1 MLRTYLRINRVGL
14 VGAARLS
21 PERTG
26 KVGTMVRLGS
36 GDAVGRAAPGLLL
49 VWRLLLESCRLGT
62 ASCRRG
68 RRLGASRDRKRASR
82 TPVNRAVA
90 DYYGSWKHNRTEGN
104 WGLGRPKIPGWAGPP
119 WAPCRDTHPSGEHA
133 FSKLI

>member
-21 PERTG
+21 PERTR
-26 KVGTMVRLGS
+26 KVGTAACPGS

-49 VWRLLLESCRLGT
+49 VRRLLLESCRPGT
-62 ASCRRG
+62 GSCLRG
-68 RRLGASRDRKRASR
+68 RWLGASRDRKRS
-82 TPVNRAVA
+82 
-90 DYYGSWKHNRTEGN
+90 RTEGN
-104 WGLGRPKIPGWAGPP
+104 RGLGRPKIPGWAGPL

-133 FSKLI
+133 FLKLI

>member
-26 KVGTMVRLGS
+26 KVGTAARPGS

-49 VWRLLLESCRLGT
+49 VRRLLLESCRPGT
-62 ASCRRG
+62 ASCCEAGGWG
-68 RRLGASRDRKRASR
+68 R
-82 TPVNRAVA
+82 VEI
-90 DYYGSWKHNRTEGN
+90 GS
-104 WGLGRPKIPGWAGPP
+104 AQ
-119 WAPCRDTHPSGEHA
+119 
-133 FSKLI
+133 